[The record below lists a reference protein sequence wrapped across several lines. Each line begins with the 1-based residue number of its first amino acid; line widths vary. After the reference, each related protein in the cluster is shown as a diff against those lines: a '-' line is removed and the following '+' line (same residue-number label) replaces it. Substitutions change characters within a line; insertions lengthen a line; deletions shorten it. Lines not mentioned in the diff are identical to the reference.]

1 MALALPA
8 LVVLLTGDPACL
20 HGRRSSGRG
29 LRANLRGLLALAAA
43 AGMLALVAGPAQG
56 ETQCQRVRLSRQL
69 TLPSGLQVLPSGDF
83 LVASPRAGTL
93 TRFGADGAEKW
104 TRRGGHEPPND
115 FDTPAVVTRSPSSD
129 LLLIAEKLSV
139 FYLADLEGT
148 ILGKYS
154 TENQSARRPRLE
166 FAAPVLLGGNR
177 VGGLATFRPLD
188 GGPVTAGLVAAAL
201 EGDGWQGPWTTVDVR
216 DRSFV
221 AYTLDPRMVTA
232 TRDGLVLL
240 ATGDTHELRWV
251 AGEALR
257 TIPLRIGELDAFPKN
272 LRPGPSAMGP
282 VYQAL
287 RALRLPVGVYW
298 DRSDLFVLVASP
310 APGGSGRQW
319 ELVAVDPASGRA
331 KRRLTL
337 PTAADELGIS
347 PGANH
352 WIVLEKQIL
361 GVEGDPRAQSA
372 LRIPSAWF
380 HATVSP
386 LSEAPSV
393 ALARCG
399 S

>member
-1 MALALPA
+1 M
-8 LVVLLTGDPACL
+8 
-20 HGRRSSGRG
+20 
-29 LRANLRGLLALAAA
+29 
-43 AGMLALVAGPAQG
+43 
-56 ETQCQRVRLSRQL
+56 
-69 TLPSGLQVLPSGDF
+69 
-83 LVASPRAGTL
+83 
-93 TRFGADGAEKW
+93 
-104 TRRGGHEPPND
+104 
-115 FDTPAVVTRSPSSD
+115 VTRSPSSD

-188 GGPVTAGLVAAAL
+188 GGPATAGLVAAAL

-310 APGGSGRQW
+310 APGGSGRLW
-319 ELVAVDPASGRA
+319 ELVAVDPGSGRA
-331 KRRLTL
+331 KRRFTL
-337 PTAADELGIS
+337 PTTADELGIS
-347 PGANH
+347 PGADH
-352 WIVLEKQIL
+352 WILLEKQIL
-361 GVEGDPRAQSA
+361 GVEGTPRAGSA
-372 LRIPSAWF
+372 LLIPATWF
-380 HATVSP
+380 HETASP
-386 LSEAPSV
+386 LTGGSSDPAV
-393 ALARCG
+393 RCG
-399 S
+399 P

>member
-1 MALALPA
+1 
-8 LVVLLTGDPACL
+8 
-20 HGRRSSGRG
+20 
-29 LRANLRGLLALAAA
+29 
-43 AGMLALVAGPAQG
+43 
-56 ETQCQRVRLSRQL
+56 
-69 TLPSGLQVLPSGDF
+69 
-83 LVASPRAGTL
+83 
-93 TRFGADGAEKW
+93 
-104 TRRGGHEPPND
+104 
-115 FDTPAVVTRSPSSD
+115 VVTRSPSSD

-201 EGDGWQGPWTTVDVR
+201 EGDDWEGPWTTVDVR

-232 TRDGLVLL
+232 TPTGLVLL

-251 AGEALR
+251 EGETVR
-257 TIPLRIGELDAFPKN
+257 TVPLRIGGMHAFPKN

-298 DRSDLFVLVASP
+298 DRSDLFVLVASQ
-310 APGGSGRQW
+310 APGGSGRHW
-319 ELVAVDPASGRA
+319 ELVAVDPESGRA
-331 KRRLTL
+331 RRRLTL
-337 PTAADELGIS
+337 PTEADELGIS

-352 WIVLEKQIL
+352 WILLEKQIL
-361 GVEGDPRAQSA
+361 GVEGTPRAGSA
-372 LRIPSAWF
+372 LRIPASWF
-380 HATVSP
+380 HEAASP
-386 LSEAPSV
+386 LMGGSSAPAV
-393 ALARCG
+393 RCG
-399 S
+399 P